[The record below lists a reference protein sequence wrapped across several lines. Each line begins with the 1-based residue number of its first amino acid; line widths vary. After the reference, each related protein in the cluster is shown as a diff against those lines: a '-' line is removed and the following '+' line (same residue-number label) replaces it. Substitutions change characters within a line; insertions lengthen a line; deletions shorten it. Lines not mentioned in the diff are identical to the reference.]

1 MSQLKKQIEDIQEE
15 KKRLVIRLAE
25 TGDLVSPDVVNDLKQ
40 QFEARMQ
47 EIILENSRLSE
58 KVKNATSQL
67 EGEAGRVK
75 AADGSDQNG
84 ASLSTLDASAIDE
97 EVKRVQELAA
107 EIARLIDDPDTELAT
122 VIRKNV
128 ERAALDAYLK
138 GILFS
143 LGRGKKL

>member
-1 MSQLKKQIEDIQEE
+1 M
-15 KKRLVIRLAE
+15 
-25 TGDLVSPDVVNDLKQ
+25 
-40 QFEARMQ
+40 
-47 EIILENSRLSE
+47 
-58 KVKNATSQL
+58 
-67 EGEAGRVK
+67 K
-75 AADGSDQNG
+75 AADGSGQNG
-84 ASLSTLDASAIDE
+84 APLSTLDASAIDE
-97 EVKRVQELAA
+97 EVKRVEELTA